1 MGREK
6 MLEVS
11 ISELKRDL
19 SGVINRTAYGKQ
31 RVIIV
36 SRGKPKA
43 AMISIEDLHL
53 LEGLSQKKTRQVRQM
68 AALEAARAIRA
79 EIAEQSGGPLPD
91 SSEEL
96 RQLREERGDEI
107 LSVC

>member
-1 MGREK
+1 
-6 MLEVS
+6 MLKIS

-19 SGVINRTAYGKQ
+19 SGVINRAAYGKQ

-53 LEGLSQKKTRQVRQM
+53 LESLNQEGHVSERWRAWL
-68 AALEAARAIRA
+68 ARADALRERTRA
-79 EIAEQSGGPLPD
+79 GQETRPVDSVEI
-91 SSEEL
+91 L
-96 RQLREERGDEI
+96 RQLREERVDEI
-107 LSVC
+107 LGVH